1 MEMKIELDLSRII
14 VSTITILLIVGII
27 KLILWIFKA
36 IMKFFDTLIH
46 IPARLIGYND
56 IDRIVL
62 HTKAR
67 IQFPRSQFQPN
78 SMYYD
83 AFMRNPYNE
92 INTKNI
98 VINLLE
104 YTGYQ
109 GPIPNIKYIQPQNGI
124 SEHST
129 YIKEQPVNIF
139 ITYYRIEYGDG
150 FNQENVSDILAVYLG
165 FYNNL
170 TKAHKFYTKQKD
182 LDYAYKRIHK

>member
-46 IPARLIGYND
+46 IPARLIGYKDNDWND

-67 IQFPRSQFQPN
+67 IQFPRSQFHPN

-98 VINLLE
+98 VIN
-104 YTGYQ
+104 
-109 GPIPNIKYIQPQNGI
+109 
-124 SEHST
+124 
-129 YIKEQPVNIF
+129 
-139 ITYYRIEYGDG
+139 
-150 FNQENVSDILAVYLG
+150 
-165 FYNNL
+165 
-170 TKAHKFYTKQKD
+170 
-182 LDYAYKRIHK
+182 